1 MMLLL
6 TASGMIKIL
15 GLRKL
20 ARNELEDMFDISEFH
35 DVILGNGSLPL
46 PLLEKRVNQS
56 IAEKSN

>member
-1 MMLLL
+1 MLLL

-15 GLRKL
+15 GFRKL

>member
-1 MMLLL
+1 MLLL

-15 GLRKL
+15 GFRKL

-46 PLLEKRVNQS
+46 PLLEKRVNQW

>member
-1 MMLLL
+1 MLLL
-6 TASGMIKIL
+6 TASGIIKIL

-20 ARNELEDMFDISEFH
+20 ARNELEDMFDISEFY

-46 PLLEKRVNQS
+46 PLLEKRVNQW

>member
-15 GLRKL
+15 GFRKL

-46 PLLEKRVNQS
+46 PLLEKRVNQW

>member
-1 MMLLL
+1 MLLL

-15 GLRKL
+15 GFRKL

-46 PLLEKRVNQS
+46 PLLDKRVNQW